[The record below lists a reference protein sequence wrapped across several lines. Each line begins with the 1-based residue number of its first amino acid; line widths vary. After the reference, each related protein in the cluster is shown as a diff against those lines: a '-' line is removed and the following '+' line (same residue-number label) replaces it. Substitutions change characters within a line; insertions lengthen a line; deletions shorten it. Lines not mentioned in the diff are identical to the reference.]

1 MPSQPSPLAAS
12 QILDEQFLAVRSKL
26 IDLAAMLDRTDRAAA
41 CENASSIGAHP
52 IDTDL
57 RIEQIRQAVKLLLES
72 DPDRAEKMQLIFS
85 LPYDEETA

>member
-41 CENASSIGAHP
+41 CENASSMN
-52 IDTDL
+52 TDP
-57 RIEQIRQAVKLLLES
+57 RIEQIRQAVRRLLE
-72 DPDRAEKMQLIFS
+72 PGPNRAEAIQLIFS
-85 LPYDEETA
+85 LPCDPEP